1 MAVAPD
7 ARETAVN
14 ILCKS
19 GFSHILESESVACQ
33 AGSQDIEAMPRPSPD
48 EIAIAIADSLPCDA
62 DRRDEIIAVGM
73 VATALISG
81 SDDDARSD
89 LIEEFCAILRKSVAG
104 ELN

>member
-1 MAVAPD
+1 MAMASD

-14 ILCKS
+14 ILCKF
-19 GFSHILESESVACQ
+19 GFSHIRESEGVAF
-33 AGSQDIEAMPRPSPD
+33 AVATQDIEAMPRPTPD

-81 SDDDARSD
+81 SDDDARPD